1 MHSRLLLEEGEPVGG
16 RDLVVVGVDFREGE
30 EPVTVAAVVDERRL
44 ERRFDPGH
52 LGEIDVTP
60 ELLLGGGLEVEFLD
74 AAAAHHD
81 HPGLFRVG
89 GVDEHLVGH
98 EA

>member
-1 MHSRLLLEEGEPVGG
+1 M
-16 RDLVVVGVDFREGE
+16 DLGEGE
-30 EPVTVAAVVDERRL
+30 EAVAIAAVIDERRL
-44 ERRFDPGH
+44 QRRFDPRH